1 MADRYSRKD
10 AERAFDRLAYALG
23 KQHTRWEQVDGRNV
37 VNVGSWHL
45 DCAPIYGGYVVN
57 EICNEGG
64 GITQPFG
71 MLRHP
76 ARERR
81 YVRHAGFC
89 TKCPCRKCQSFDHC
103 I

>member
-76 ARERR
+76 ARE
-81 YVRHAGFC
+81 FC
-89 TKCPCRKCQSFDHC
+89 ALVNFALAAIELAKVDA
-103 I
+103 